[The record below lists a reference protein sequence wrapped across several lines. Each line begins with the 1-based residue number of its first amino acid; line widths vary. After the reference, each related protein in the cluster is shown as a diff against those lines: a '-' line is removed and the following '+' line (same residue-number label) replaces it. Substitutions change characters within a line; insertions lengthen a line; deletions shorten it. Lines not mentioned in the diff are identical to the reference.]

1 MFFLEIYTRE
11 ICHYNVFPRDIH
23 KRTFSLEDVD
33 EEQSQLV
40 NKLKDTDKDKKP
52 AEKIS
57 FLKNAGLFISARG
70 NTFNNFK
77 SKIFPKKSSD
87 EILKS
92 ELMAFDRPKPTKA
105 KTNKSPLK

>member
-23 KRTFSLEDVD
+23 KRNFSLEDVD
-33 EEQSQLV
+33 EEESQLV

-52 AEKIS
+52 VEKIS
-57 FLKNAGLFISARG
+57 FLKNAGLFISAGG
-70 NTFNNFK
+70 NTFDSFK

-92 ELMAFDRPKPTKA
+92 ELMAFDRPKPTKE
-105 KTNKSPLK
+105 KTNKSPLN